1 MTPHKQS
8 GLRARPPRP
17 NVRGLLPSLI
27 LVAILPLTLLLSVF
41 AIGATTL
48 HQNEMRDM
56 IALHNAQIVR
66 EAALSLA
73 ERVEHHLTKL
83 RALAEAASL
92 TSPAEALRRFDLAQF
107 DFADGVAIDAGT
119 TLTST
124 RSLIT
129 LADGRVLA
137 QARSTDGTL
146 AAYNLLSTAEMELPI
161 FADAMTGSSRLHV
174 LIIDA
179 QAQPIYHADPLPI
192 HFNAPDVFAAAVG
205 GSLRGESD
213 TRFVTDPDR
222 VEWVVAY
229 APVPDTGWGLIVAE
243 PWEDVVN
250 PLLRTSLLTPLLLI
264 PAFLIAVVA
273 IVFGARRVIRP
284 LQQLDAQ
291 AARAGQGDFAA
302 LAQPIDGIAEIQALH
317 ATLAR
322 MADQI
327 RRYQRRLQSYAAD
340 VLRGQED
347 ERSRLAHELH
357 DETVQALI
365 ALDQRLQLI
374 ERTAQRDPQAALIKL
389 TELRGLTASTIDDV
403 RRVIRDLR
411 PIYLEDLGLLPALEM
426 LIQSLRQPDR
436 PELTLTV
443 EGEARRL
450 SPEQELAIY
459 RVVQE
464 ALNNVIKHAQAQR
477 AEVKLIFEAELRVTI
492 SDDGVGFS
500 VPDRVEALTEL
511 GHFGLIG
518 LRERAELIGGRLTIA
533 SSPRGTL
540 VELHLPL

>member
-1 MTPHKQS
+1 MIQPK
-8 GLRARPPRP
+8 L
-17 NVRGLLPSLI
+17 RGLLPGLI
-27 LVAILPLTLLLSVF
+27 LIVILPLTLLLSVF

-56 IALHNAQIVR
+56 IALHNEQTVR
-66 EAALSLA
+66 EAAQSLA
-73 ERVEHHLTKL
+73 ERVDHHLTKL
-83 RALAEAASL
+83 RALAEAAAL
-92 TSPAEALRRFDLAQF
+92 TSPREAVRRLDLAQF
-107 DFADGVAIDAGT
+107 DFEDGVAVDDGT

-129 LADGRVLA
+129 LPDGRVLA
-137 QARSTDGTL
+137 QARSTDGAM
-146 AAYNLLSTAEMELPI
+146 AAYNILSTRELELPAL
-161 FADAMTGSSRLHV
+161 ADAMSGASRLHV
-174 LIIDA
+174 LLVDA
-179 QAQPIYHADPLPI
+179 QAQPLYHAEPMLV
-192 HFNAPDVFAAAVG
+192 HFDSLRIFALAVSG
-205 GSLRGESD
+205 ALRGESA
-213 TRFVTDPDR
+213 TVFVTDPDG

-264 PAFLIAVVA
+264 PAIVIAVIA
-273 IVFGARRVIRP
+273 IVFGARRIIRP

-302 LAQPIDGIAEIQALH
+302 LAQPIDGIDEIQTLH

-327 RRYQRRLQSYAAD
+327 RRYQRSLQSYAAD

-374 ERTAQRDPQAALIKL
+374 ARTAQRDPQAALIKL
-389 TELRGLTASTIDDV
+389 DELRTLTASTIDDV

-411 PIYLEDLGLLPALEM
+411 PIYLEDLGLVPALEM
-426 LIQSLRQPDR
+426 LIQALRQPDR
-436 PELTLTV
+436 PVLALTV
-443 EGEARRL
+443 NGEPRRL

-459 RVVQE
+459 RIVQE
-464 ALNNVIKHAQAQR
+464 ALNNAIKHARANR
-477 AEVKLIFEAELRVTI
+477 AEVTLIFEAELGVTI

-500 VPDRVEALTEL
+500 VPDRVETLTEL

-518 LRERAELIGGRLTIA
+518 LRERAELIGARLTIT
-533 SSPRGTL
+533 SSPRGTT
-540 VELHLPL
+540 VELHLPQ